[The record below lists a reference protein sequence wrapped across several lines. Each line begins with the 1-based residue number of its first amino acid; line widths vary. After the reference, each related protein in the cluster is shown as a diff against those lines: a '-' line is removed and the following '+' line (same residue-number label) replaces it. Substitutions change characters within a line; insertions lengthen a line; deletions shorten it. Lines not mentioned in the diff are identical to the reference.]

1 MTTEIQ
7 LNGVRYAIGKL
18 SAMQQF
24 HVSRRIASIIPP
36 MIPVLMNF
44 YAELEQADV
53 ARQQARANAAL
64 AALAEGG
71 TPDEEADA
79 PAADKSRELLSL
91 VDAIAPVL
99 QPFADALAGLKD
111 EDAEY
116 VFGTCLS
123 VVERWQGAGWAKVW
137 SAAHKTSMF
146 DDIGIDVML
155 PLVVRVVVANLGPLS
170 AGCLPAKRAA
180 RRRRRLDSHAAWRR
194 GLAARAGARPDVPVR
209 VADRRNARPG
219 RRRADE
225 RFPRRPGRQRSGVPP
240 QDGKRKWLI
249 RSSSANSW
257 SRWASRSTRR
267 A

>member
-1 MTTEIQ
+1 MTTEVQ

-24 HVSRRIASIIPP
+24 HVSRRIAPIIPP
-36 MIPVLMNF
+36 MIPVLMKF

-53 ARQQARANAAL
+53 ARAQERANAAL
-64 AALAEGG
+64 AALAESTEGAEG
-71 TPDEEADA
+71 AEA
-79 PAADKSRELLSL
+79 PAAAAPAPERDRSRELLSL

-137 SAAHKTSMF
+137 NITHKTAMF

-155 PLVVRVVVANLGPLS
+155 PLVVRVVVANLGNFIQGLLS
-170 AGCLPAKRAA
+170 SP
-180 RRRRRLDSHAAWRR
+180 
-194 GLAARAGARPDVPVR
+194 GAS
-209 VADRRNARPG
+209 
-219 RRRADE
+219 E
-225 RFPRRPGRQRSGVPP
+225 T
-240 QDGKRKWLI
+240 
-249 RSSSANSW
+249 
-257 SRWASRSTRR
+257 STR
-267 A
+267 

>member
-1 MTTEIQ
+1 MTTEVK

-24 HVSRRIASIIPP
+24 HVSRRIAPIIPP
-36 MIPVLMNF
+36 MIPVLMKF

-53 ARQQARANAAL
+53 ARAQERANAAL
-64 AALAEGG
+64 AALAESTEGAEG
-71 TPDEEADA
+71 AEGAEA
-79 PAADKSRELLSL
+79 PAAAAPAPKRDRSRELLSL

-137 SAAHKTSMF
+137 NITHKTAMF

-155 PLVVRVVVANLGPLS
+155 PLVVRVVVANLGPFISGLLTSQASPS
-170 AGCLPAKRAA
+170 A
-180 RRRRRLDSHAAWRR
+180 
-194 GLAARAGARPDVPVR
+194 
-209 VADRRNARPG
+209 
-219 RRRADE
+219 
-225 RFPRRPGRQRSGVPP
+225 
-240 QDGKRKWLI
+240 
-249 RSSSANSW
+249 
-257 SRWASRSTRR
+257 T
-267 A
+267 